1 VEDWEFEFEWLQV
14 RHLIKDRFA
23 KSVLPDLNAILF
35 LIGIQES
42 GQIQTEWTKEE
53 KQDLMHV
60 ATCQLLSQKGYY
72 ILEGMDHDGW
82 PHYKLVKRI
91 PVTGVKMQERL
102 LKELVIQYFDES
114 IFEEE

>member
-1 VEDWEFEFEWLQV
+1 
-14 RHLIKDRFA
+14 
-23 KSVLPDLNAILF
+23 
-35 LIGIQES
+35 
-42 GQIQTEWTKEE
+42 
-53 KQDLMHV
+53 
-60 ATCQLLSQKGYY
+60 
-72 ILEGMDHDGW
+72 MDHDGW